1 MGMGTPVNPS
11 TRQAF
16 PDMYGNPYG
25 QQMNPYAMQPMN
37 QFSGPSFNQ
46 MGGYGPT
53 FANMTGYGNFGG
65 AYQQPQMPQRYSN
78 DYNRFLQSGQ
88 SFNEPVMGYNT
99 YGQIFAPPRQQP
111 PSFGKGGG
119 GFRPQPPAMGGKGGG
134 MSDMQ
139 YRGPQQPPVM
149 GGKGQPQN
157 QGPFMSYPGGSG
169 YTNRRQRPERR
180 TRQLGLNNEPGRP
193 APPDVQVT
201 PPPPQ
206 IADGVPQSFLDFSP
220 QPNLDFYNRQNNADS
235 VRAYPGDFQS
245 VVLPG
250 RQPVGAIGTYSPTD
264 GPGSTSPNLDF
275 YNRQNNLG
283 SVRAY
288 PTNQQSITMPGQGPV
303 AATGGVPQ
311 DNIYNPAYQQQM
323 AFQQGNS
330 EEATRNRI
338 QKELNDAFT
347 TGKRSGKP
355 LLDLAEQQDELSNK
369 LYGQYGLNPVRATTL
384 QGSGGGLGLGGMPTG
399 ASQTGAQNRF
409 AISTGDS
416 RYNPETGTYGPSNT
430 VYFDQSPAP
439 DNYIPRFGNMGFFQ
453 EGGQVPPD
461 AATNMEMML
470 SEAGPANPQ
479 AEMSGE
485 YDRLIQMT
493 MQAVLGQVEQPD
505 EIIQMFIDE
514 FGVDAFRQLR
524 DAVLKQQVPNAQT
537 EGMVDGN
544 GGGMDDQVMGMIG
557 AQRPVAVSPGEYI
570 IPADVVSGLGDG
582 SSKSGA
588 DILDELSQAVRMT
601 RTGTTEQP
609 RPLMETLSQ

>member
-16 PDMYGNPYG
+16 PDMYGNPYS

-37 QFSGPSFNQ
+37 QFGGPSFNQ

-88 SFNEPVMGYNT
+88 AFNEPVMGYNS
-99 YGQIFAPPRQQP
+99 YGQIFAPPRQQA
-111 PSFGKGGG
+111 PSFGGKGGG

-169 YTNRRQRPERR
+169 YGNRRQRPERR
-180 TRQLGLNNEPGRP
+180 TRQLGLNNEPSRP

-206 IADGVPQSFLDFSP
+206 VTGGVPEDVRSYPGGSSPTGSFQQL
-220 QPNLDFYNRQNNADS
+220 QDFYRQQQDS
-235 VRAYPGDFQS
+235 VRAYPTQE
-245 VVLPG
+245 VG
-250 RQPVGAIGTYSPTD
+250 RLG
-264 GPGSTSPNLDF
+264 GPGPTLPNLDDYF
-275 YNRQNNLG
+275 GPGKG
-283 SVRAY
+283 SVAS
-288 PTNQQSITMPGQGPV
+288 PPVGGFQQPSPV
-303 AATGGVPQ
+303 TSGVGVGEGSPVRPIMF
-311 DNIYNPAYQQQM
+311 DNE
-323 AFQQGNS
+323 AFQN
-330 EEATRNRI
+330 
-338 QKELNDAFT
+338 F
-347 TGKRSGKP
+347 
-355 LLDLAEQQDELSNK
+355 
-369 LYGQYGLNPVRATTL
+369 
-384 QGSGGGLGLGGMPTG
+384 
-399 ASQTGAQNRF
+399 
-409 AISTGDS
+409 
-416 RYNPETGTYGPSNT
+416 
-430 VYFDQSPAP
+430 
-439 DNYIPRFGNMGFFQ
+439 RFGDGFGQLRFQ
-453 EGGQVPPD
+453 EGGEIPNPAQ
-461 AATNMEMML
+461 NMEMML

>member
-1 MGMGTPVNPS
+1 
-11 TRQAF
+11 
-16 PDMYGNPYG
+16 
-25 QQMNPYAMQPMN
+25 
-37 QFSGPSFNQ
+37 
-46 MGGYGPT
+46 
-53 FANMTGYGNFGG
+53 
-65 AYQQPQMPQRYSN
+65 
-78 DYNRFLQSGQ
+78 
-88 SFNEPVMGYNT
+88 
-99 YGQIFAPPRQQP
+99 
-111 PSFGKGGG
+111 
-119 GFRPQPPAMGGKGGG
+119 

-139 YRGPQQPPVM
+139 YRGPQQPPTI

-169 YTNRRQRPERR
+169 YGGLTARPGSGPPRVPR

-193 APPDVQVT
+193 APP
-201 PPPPQ
+201 Q
-206 IADGVPQSFLDFSP
+206 IADGVPQSFLDFYSRQNNPP
-220 QPNLDFYNRQNNADS
+220 QPNLDFYNRQNNPGS
-235 VRAYPGDFQS
+235 VLAYPSNEQ
-245 VVLPG
+245 L
-250 RQPVGAIGTYSPTD
+250 
-264 GPGSTSPNLDF
+264 
-275 YNRQNNLG
+275 
-283 SVRAY
+283 
-288 PTNQQSITMPGQGPV
+288 ITMPGQGPV

-311 DNIYNPAYQQQM
+311 DNQLGTGSRIYNPADQQQM
-323 AFQQGNS
+323 AALNIARQNQNAPPQG
-330 EEATRNRI
+330 
-338 QKELNDAFT
+338 
-347 TGKRSGKP
+347 
-355 LLDLAEQQDELSNK
+355 
-369 LYGQYGLNPVRATTL
+369 YMLNP
-384 QGSGGGLGLGGMPTG
+384 
-399 ASQTGAQNRF
+399 N
-409 AISTGDS
+409 
-416 RYNPETGTYGPSNT
+416 YNPATAMQTNVSLPGSPEALARQQFIPVTSGIGAGEGSP
-430 VYFDQSPAP
+430 VRPIMFDNEAFQ
-439 DNYIPRFGNMGFFQ
+439 NFRFGDGFGQLRVQ
-453 EGGQVPPD
+453 EGGEIPNPAQ
-461 AATNMEMML
+461 NMEMML

>member
-1 MGMGTPVNPS
+1 MGTPVNPS

-169 YTNRRQRPERR
+169 YGGLTARPGSGPPRVPR
-180 TRQLGLNNEPGRP
+180 TRQLGLNNEPSRP

-206 IADGVPQSFLDFSP
+206 ITGGVPEDVRSYPGGSSPTGSFRKL
-220 QPNLDFYNRQNNADS
+220 QDFYSQQQDS
-235 VRAYPGDFQS
+235 VRAYPYPGDFQS

-288 PTNQQSITMPGQGPV
+288 PTQEVGRLGGPGPTLPNLDDYFGPGKGSVASPPVGGFQQPSPV
-303 AATGGVPQ
+303 TSGVGAGEGSPVRPIMF
-311 DNIYNPAYQQQM
+311 DNE
-323 AFQQGNS
+323 AFQN
-330 EEATRNRI
+330 
-338 QKELNDAFT
+338 F
-347 TGKRSGKP
+347 
-355 LLDLAEQQDELSNK
+355 
-369 LYGQYGLNPVRATTL
+369 
-384 QGSGGGLGLGGMPTG
+384 
-399 ASQTGAQNRF
+399 
-409 AISTGDS
+409 
-416 RYNPETGTYGPSNT
+416 
-430 VYFDQSPAP
+430 
-439 DNYIPRFGNMGFFQ
+439 RFGDGFGQLRFQ
-453 EGGQVPPD
+453 EGGEIPNPAQ
-461 AATNMEMML
+461 NMEMML

>member
-1 MGMGTPVNPS
+1 MSMGTKPMGESPILPRVNRYVSPA
-11 TRQAF
+11 TMQAF

-25 QQMNPYAMQPMN
+25 QQTNPYAMQPTN
-37 QFSGPSFNQ
+37 QFGGPSFNQ

-88 SFNEPVMGYNT
+88 EFNEPVMGYNT

-119 GFRPQPPAMGGKGGG
+119 GFRPQPPTPSLGGKGQPQRQTVQISYPGG
-134 MSDMQ
+134 SRNVPATYQDGSQ
-139 YRGPQQPPVM
+139 PSQPPTI

-169 YTNRRQRPERR
+169 YGRQRPERR
-180 TRQLGLNNEPGRP
+180 TRQLGLNEPTGPGPMDVQTNPTQPQITAKAPEDIGFGGPGPTLPNLGDYFEPGKRSVGRAGLQP
-193 APPDVQVT
+193 ATKDVGINQRNPAFLQQQQAALNIARQNQNAPPQ
-201 PPPPQ
+201 
-206 IADGVPQSFLDFSP
+206 GYMLN
-220 QPNLDFYNRQNNADS
+220 PN
-235 VRAYPGDFQS
+235 
-245 VVLPG
+245 
-250 RQPVGAIGTYSPTD
+250 
-264 GPGSTSPNLDF
+264 
-275 YNRQNNLG
+275 
-283 SVRAY
+283 
-288 PTNQQSITMPGQGPV
+288 
-303 AATGGVPQ
+303 
-311 DNIYNPAYQQQM
+311 YNPAKAMQTDVPLPGSSDALSRQQ
-323 AFQQGNS
+323 FIPS
-330 EEATRNRI
+330 T
-338 QKELNDAFT
+338 
-347 TGKRSGKP
+347 
-355 LLDLAEQQDELSNK
+355 
-369 LYGQYGLNPVRATTL
+369 
-384 QGSGGGLGLGGMPTG
+384 GGLGLGGMPTG

-409 AISTGDS
+409 AISTGDR

-430 VYFDQSPAP
+430 VYFDQNPAR

-493 MQAVLGQVEQPD
+493 MQAILGQVEQPD

>member
-1 MGMGTPVNPS
+1 MSMGTKPMGESPILPRVNRYVSPA
-11 TRQAF
+11 TMQAF

-25 QQMNPYAMQPMN
+25 QQTNPYAMQPTN
-37 QFSGPSFNQ
+37 QFGGPSFNQ

-88 SFNEPVMGYNT
+88 EFNEPVMGYNT

-119 GFRPQPPAMGGKGGG
+119 GFRPQPPTP
-134 MSDMQ
+134 SL
-139 YRGPQQPPVM
+139 
-149 GGKGQPQN
+149 GGKGQPQR
-157 QGPFMSYPGGSG
+157 QTVQISYPGGSRNVPATYQDGSQPSQPPTIGGKGQPQPSG
-169 YTNRRQRPERR
+169 YGGLRVRPGSGPPRVPR
-180 TRQLGLNNEPGRP
+180 TRQLGLNEPTGP
-193 APPDVQVT
+193 GPMDVQT
-201 PPPPQ
+201 NPTQPQ
-206 IADGVPQSFLDFSP
+206 ITAKAPEDIGFGGPGPTL
-220 QPNLDFYNRQNNADS
+220 PNL
-235 VRAYPGDFQS
+235 GDYFE
-245 VVLPG
+245 P
-250 RQPVGAIGTYSPTD
+250 
-264 GPGSTSPNLDF
+264 
-275 YNRQNNLG
+275 
-283 SVRAY
+283 
-288 PTNQQSITMPGQGPV
+288 
-303 AATGGVPQ
+303 
-311 DNIYNPAYQQQM
+311 
-323 AFQQGNS
+323 
-330 EEATRNRI
+330 
-338 QKELNDAFT
+338 
-347 TGKRSGKP
+347 GKRSVGRAGLQP
-355 LLDLAEQQDELSNK
+355 VTNK
-369 LYGQYGLNPVRATTL
+369 DVGINQRNPSFT
-384 QGSGGGLGLGGMPTG
+384 GGLGLGGMPTG

-409 AISTGDS
+409 AISTGDR

-430 VYFDQSPAP
+430 VYFDQNPAR

-493 MQAVLGQVEQPD
+493 MQAILGQVEQPD

>member
-1 MGMGTPVNPS
+1 M
-11 TRQAF
+11 QAF

-25 QQMNPYAMQPMN
+25 QQTNPYAVQQPMN
-37 QFSGPSFNQ
+37 QFGGPSFNQ
-46 MGGYGPT
+46 NSGYGPT

-65 AYQQPQMPQRYSN
+65 VYQPPQDQMPQRYSN

-88 SFNEPVMGYNT
+88 SFNEPVMGYNS

-119 GFRPQPPAMGGKGGG
+119 GFRPQPPAPPLGGKGRAVSPGVPG
-134 MSDMQ
+134 DRPFNNGYFQEPNPPS
-139 YRGPQQPPVM
+139 QPPTM

-169 YTNRRQRPERR
+169 YGRQRPERR
-180 TRQLGLNNEPGRP
+180 TRQLGLNEPTGP
-193 APPDVQVT
+193 GPMDVQT
-201 PPPPQ
+201 NPSPPQ
-206 IADGVPQSFLDFSP
+206 VADGVPQSFLDFYRRQNNPP
-220 QPNLDFYNRQNNADS
+220 QPNLDFYNRQNN
-235 VRAYPGDFQS
+235 P
-245 VVLPG
+245 
-250 RQPVGAIGTYSPTD
+250 
-264 GPGSTSPNLDF
+264 
-275 YNRQNNLG
+275 G

-288 PTNQQSITMPGQGPV
+288 PTQEVGRTGGPGASPSDRMFYTQATIPATVNGVSGYYPDGSRTNFTPYPNQPV

-330 EEATRNRI
+330 EEAIRNRI

-347 TGKRSGKP
+347 TGKRSGAP
-355 LLDLAEQQDELSNK
+355 LLDLAKQQDELSNK

-384 QGSGGGLGLGGMPTG
+384 QGSGGG
-399 ASQTGAQNRF
+399 SRF
-409 AISTGDS
+409 D
-416 RYNPETGTYGPSNT
+416 
-430 VYFDQSPAP
+430 
-439 DNYIPRFGNMGFFQ
+439 NMGFFQ